1 MIKVGIIGQGFNQSF
16 VDQYHLQID
25 KLVECTEQGIENH
38 NKKALNDPDVKG
50 LSIEKALSIILQGM
64 SFYSDVEFSLAEIK
78 TSDTTQLMQALV
90 HGLQWMEEEAK
101 PDFVLIGF
109 SDSQGKYQKE
119 QQHWIQKLNDQD
131 CQVICPVGP
140 PPSFPA
146 SLLHVNSVADRGFM
160 KAGFEFIKPKTI
172 IEDKFVVLFDR
183 DKWVIQ
189 EISNE
194 SASALALAKMIEKQV
209 GQPKLL
215 LPNESKPVVLP
226 DLAEIIGNSQKQEEV
241 PKELPQPN
249 LLDKV
254 RSYSKSQLSRLII
267 PTGRVP
273 GNIKAVR
280 KVSCNGDEE
289 TTPCQYRRESRRYK
303 GSHVCGACGC
313 GENRDVFVAGDL
325 PGFEKL
331 DFPYVVCP
339 ASMPGFSN
347 YLPSKYES
355 APDSRKVHIENRFD
369 QAILIEERN
378 MQKELDQKL
387 TSRLGWLDRILGK

>member
-1 MIKVGIIGQGFNQSF
+1 MRTI
-16 VDQYHLQID
+16 
-25 KLVECTEQGIENH
+25 T
-38 NKKALNDPDVKG
+38 KKPLNDLDVRG

-64 SFYSDVEFSLAEIK
+64 SFYSDVEFSLAKIK
-78 TSDTTQLMQALV
+78 TSGTSQLMPALS
-90 HGLQWMEEEAK
+90 HALQWMEQEAK

-172 IEDKFVVLFDR
+172 IEDKFVVLFDQ
-183 DKWVIQ
+183 DKWIIQ

-194 SASALALAKMIEKQV
+194 SASALALAKMVEKQV
-209 GQPKLL
+209 SQTKLL

-226 DLAEIIGNSQKQEEV
+226 DLAEIIRNSQKQEEI
-241 PKELPQPN
+241 PQELPQPN

-273 GNIKAVR
+273 GSIKAVR

-289 TTPCQYRRESRRYK
+289 TAPCQYRRVE
-303 GSHVCGACGC
+303 
-313 GENRDVFVAGDL
+313 
-325 PGFEKL
+325 
-331 DFPYVVCP
+331 
-339 ASMPGFSN
+339 
-347 YLPSKYES
+347 
-355 APDSRKVHIENRFD
+355 
-369 QAILIEERN
+369 
-378 MQKELDQKL
+378 
-387 TSRLGWLDRILGK
+387 